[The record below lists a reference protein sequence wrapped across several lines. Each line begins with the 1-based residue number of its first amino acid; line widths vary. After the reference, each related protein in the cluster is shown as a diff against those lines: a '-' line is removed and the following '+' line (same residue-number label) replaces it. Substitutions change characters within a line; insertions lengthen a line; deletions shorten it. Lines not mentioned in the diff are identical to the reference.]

1 MTPFVT
7 QFGTVVTAVQT
18 AYADGGKPFY
28 DYGHPVNI
36 VSRLLAKLKNTTTYS
51 KRFPAIFLFQD
62 FAEDRQTDHSYLIP
76 SCTVIIAASTKPYYT
91 EAERYSNNF
100 VPVLY
105 PLYDLLIEA
114 IKTSSILDWHPEE
127 VRKYDRV
134 YWGKS
139 GLYGNE
145 GNIFNDYIDAIEIEF
160 KNLVNLKTC

>member
-18 AYADGGKPFY
+18 AYDDGGKPFY
-28 DYGHPVNI
+28 DYGHPSNI
-36 VSRLLAKLKNTTTYS
+36 VNRLLSKLRDASTYS

-62 FAEDRQTDHSYLIP
+62 FAEERQKDLSYLIP
-76 SCTVIIAASTKPYYT
+76 SCTVIIAASTKPHYS
-91 EAERYSNNF
+91 EAERYTKNF
-100 VPVLY
+100 VPTLY

-114 IKTSSILDWHPEE
+114 IKTSNVLEWYPEE
-127 VRKYDRV
+127 VRKIDRV

-139 GLYGNE
+139 GLYGND

-160 KNLVNLKTC
+160 RNLINLKTC